1 MPHFM
6 AEFMTSTEQGF
17 KCISS
22 LNFTAYKTTEQRV
35 EQQQANFDNVKLC
48 YTV

>member
-6 AEFMTSTEQGF
+6 DEFMTSTEQGF

-22 LNFTAYKTTEQRV
+22 LNSTAYKTTEQCV
-35 EQQQANFDNVKLC
+35 EQQHASFDNV
-48 YTV
+48 